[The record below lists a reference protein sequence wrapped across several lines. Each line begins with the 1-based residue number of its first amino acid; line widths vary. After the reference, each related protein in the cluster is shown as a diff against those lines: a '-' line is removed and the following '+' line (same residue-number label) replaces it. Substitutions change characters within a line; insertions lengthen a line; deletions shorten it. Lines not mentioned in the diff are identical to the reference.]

1 MRLMMTVLVQT
12 VLMLCAATVY
22 AQKNLDPV
30 KELERIK
37 GMPETSDF
45 EATTGYLDTIK
56 SKDFRDRYAKVSLE
70 IKSFYLVF
78 VMSGILGDKLTQML
92 DSNILRWSDNQNGF
106 TDKERFYLSGFL
118 VINHEREHGLMSD
131 EDFKSRVIGNYQ
143 CMNVTASHMNQ
154 IKKTLKIEA
163 TIKGGLINCQ
173 MQRAGTF

>member
-1 MRLMMTVLVQT
+1 MRIMMTVLVQT

-45 EATTGYLDTIK
+45 EAATGYLDRIK

-70 IKSFYLVF
+70 IKSYYRVF
-78 VMSGILGDKLTQML
+78 VMSGILGDKLIQML

-106 TDKERFYLSGFL
+106 TNKERFYLSGFP
-118 VINHEREHGLMSD
+118 VINHERTDGLMSD

-143 CMNVTASHMNQ
+143 CMNVTASYMNQ
-154 IKKTLKIEA
+154 IKKTLKIEG
-163 TIKGGLINCQ
+163 TIKEGLILCQ
-173 MQRAGTF
+173 LQRVGTF